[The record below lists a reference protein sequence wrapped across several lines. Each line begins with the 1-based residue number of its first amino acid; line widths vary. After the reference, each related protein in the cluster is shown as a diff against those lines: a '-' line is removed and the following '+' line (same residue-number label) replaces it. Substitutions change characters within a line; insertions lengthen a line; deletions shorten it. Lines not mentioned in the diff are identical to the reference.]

1 MANLK
6 KKPADEFVVPS
17 LAESSQEY
25 NGLIAKR
32 QGLHERYLALN
43 AESNKL
49 RGEIEKAKAAGAKPL
64 SPSVAALLG
73 DAPDSLTLLSQRLR
87 EVSAEMND
95 IEAAQEILRRRIEEA
110 RNGASKAVCDSVR
123 AEYQR
128 RLGALCDAARALEAA
143 RQEHDELLDDVER
156 EDVRIDYLRPVRP
169 FFMGDRRDGKVFYF
183 LKEAREAGHN
193 V

>member
-1 MANLK
+1 MAALK
-6 KKPADEFVVPS
+6 KKDTEEFRVPS

-25 NGLIAKR
+25 NGLIVKR

-49 RGEIEKAKAAGAKPL
+49 RGEIEKAKAAGGQSL

-73 DAPDSLTLLSQRLR
+73 DAPDSLTLLSQRQR
-87 EVSAEMND
+87 EVATEMNN

-110 RNGASKAVCDSVR
+110 RNGASKAVCDTVR
-123 AEYQR
+123 QEYQR
-128 RLGALCDAARALEAA
+128 RLGDVCNAARALENA
-143 RQEHDELLDDVER
+143 REQHDEFLDDVER

-169 FFMGDRRDGKVFYF
+169 FFLGDRRQGKVFYY
-183 LKEAREAGHN
+183 LKEVAEAGHN

>member
-17 LAESSQEY
+17 LAESSEEY
-25 NGLIAKR
+25 NGLVVKR

-49 RGEIEKAKAAGAKPL
+49 RGEIEKAKAAGGQPL

-87 EVSAEMND
+87 EVATDMNN

-110 RNGASKAVCDSVR
+110 RNGASKAVCDTVR
-123 AEYQR
+123 QEYQR
-128 RLGALCDAARALEAA
+128 RLGAVCDAAKALEAA
-143 RQEHDELLDDVER
+143 RQEHDELLDNVER
-156 EDVRIDYLRPVRP
+156 EDVSLSYLSPVRP
-169 FFMGDRRDGKVFYF
+169 FFLGDLREGKVFYF
-183 LKEAREAGHN
+183 LKEVKEAGHN

>member
-6 KKPADEFVVPS
+6 KKPADEFVVPT

-25 NGLIAKR
+25 NGLIVKR

-43 AESNKL
+43 AESHKL
-49 RGEIEKAKAAGAKPL
+49 RGEIEKAKAAGGQPL

-87 EVSAEMND
+87 EVATDMNN

-110 RNGASKAVCDSVR
+110 RNGASKAVCDTVR
-123 AEYQR
+123 QEYQR
-128 RLGALCDAARALEAA
+128 RLGAVCDAARALDAA
-143 RQEHDELLDDVER
+143 RQDHDSLLDDIER
-156 EDVRIDYLRPVRP
+156 EDVSLAYLNVVRAH
-169 FFMGDRRDGKVFYF
+169 FLGDRRDGKVHYF
-183 LKEAREAGHN
+183 LKEAAEAHN

>member
-1 MANLK
+1 MAALK
-6 KKPADEFVVPS
+6 KKETEEFRIPS

-25 NGLIAKR
+25 NGLIVKR

-73 DAPDSLTLLSQRLR
+73 DAPDSLTLLSKRLR

-110 RNGASKAVCDSVR
+110 RNGASKAVCDAVR
-123 AEYQR
+123 GEYQR
-128 RLGALCDAARALEAA
+128 RLGALCGAAKALEAA
-143 RQEHDELLDDVER
+143 RQSHDELIDAIER
-156 EDVRIDYLRPVRP
+156 EDVNLAYLKPVHP
-169 FFMGDRRDGKVFYF
+169 FFMGDRREGKVHYF
-183 LKEAREAGHN
+183 LKEVAESHN